1 MDPVSPGQIPALARW
16 ARDGTRWV
24 AARVKPDHNSIR
36 QLWLRP
42 NQFAMV
48 RHFVYAA
55 VAPSRRCARAWDDQS
70 VRRAM
75 AFADRATPGTFSA
88 EPQISDGYKSLFY
101 TQTSDGTRERELA
114 VYRTGLVE
122 LLWSVPLRRAPDEQL
137 LLPATAVVGPL
148 LGLADAVATR
158 EYAELSGLHHRRR
171 HFVKVDWSFM
181 MTCAASPN
189 GVRETWS
196 AIELPDPR
204 PPRAG
209 AQHGGEFPAHGTGR
223 LSLRRSAGRDAI
235 SGFLTE
241 LLVANGYHEL
251 GDVCTLTLAAAD
263 LGPEGRRSA

>member
-1 MDPVSPGQIPALARW
+1 
-16 ARDGTRWV
+16 
-24 AARVKPDHNSIR
+24 VKPDHDSIR

-75 AFADRATPGTFSA
+75 AFAERATPGAFSA

-101 TQTSDGTRERELA
+101 TQTSDGTRDRELA

-209 AQHGGEFPAHGTGR
+209 AQHGGEFPAHGTER
-223 LSLRRSAGRDAI
+223 LSLRRSAGRNAI

-251 GDVCTLTLAAAD
+251 GDVCAVTLAAAD
-263 LGPEGRRSA
+263 LGSEGRRGA